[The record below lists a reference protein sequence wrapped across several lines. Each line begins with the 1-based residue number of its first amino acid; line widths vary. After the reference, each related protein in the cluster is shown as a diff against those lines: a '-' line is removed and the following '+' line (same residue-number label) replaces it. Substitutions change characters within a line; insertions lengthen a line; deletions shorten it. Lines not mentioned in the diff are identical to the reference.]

1 MMRLTKNQEI
11 REKKNLRGEGGGG
24 GQKTFK
30 NVPYLKGL
38 QMGD

>member
-24 GQKTFK
+24 VKKLSKMFLT
-30 NVPYLKGL
+30 
-38 QMGD
+38 